1 MDGHWTCPF
10 SPANI
15 VSQTQTIQTP
25 ARGAQHNVT
34 DRDEHTSQPN
44 PADSEFGTLLNQGEY
59 DFVPPKTGDIRQGK
73 VVRVEPNQIAVDIGG
88 KKEGIIPAAELEKV
102 GADLRA
108 RLVVGQDIPVYI
120 VRGETQ
126 DEDAVLSLSQAKSF
140 EDWLRAEQLLASSEV
155 FEGTVS
161 TYNKGGLI
169 VPFGR
174 LRGFIPASQVATRPS
189 GYAPTTE
196 GQAPVE
202 GDWLPRMVGSKIP
215 LKVIEVDQ
223 RRRRLIFSERQAVK
237 QWRKSQRERL
247 MEEIREGEV
256 RKGRVSNLTPF
267 GAFVDLGGV
276 DGLVHVSEISYERVK
291 HPADVLRVG
300 QEVDVLVMRID
311 REKGR
316 IALSMRR
323 TRPDPWT
330 NIEERYQRG
339 QSVEGVVTNLTDF
352 GAFVQLEPGVEGLV
366 HVSEMQGG
374 PKLKVADRAQFRV
387 LNVEPNRQRISL
399 EPKYTESKP
408 EEPK

>member
-1 MDGHWTCPF
+1 M
-10 SPANI
+10 
-15 VSQTQTIQTP
+15 
-25 ARGAQHNVT
+25 RGAQHNVT
-34 DRDEHTSQPN
+34 DRDERPSQPN
-44 PADSEFGTLLNQGEY
+44 QSNSEFSEMISRVEY

-88 KKEGIIPAAELEKV
+88 KKEGIIPAAELERV
-102 GADLRA
+102 SPDLRA
-108 RLVVGQDIPVYI
+108 RLVVGQEIPVYV

-140 EDWLRAEQLLASSEV
+140 EDWMRAEQLLASGEV

-161 TYNKGGLI
+161 TFNKGGLI

-174 LRGFIPASQVATRPS
+174 LRGFIPASQVASRPT
-189 GYAPTTE
+189 GYAPSTE
-196 GQAPVE
+196 GQAPSE
-202 GDWLPRMVGSKIP
+202 GDWLPKMVGMKIP

-247 MEEIREGEV
+247 MEEIKEGEV

-291 HPADVLRVG
+291 HPADVLRIG

-316 IALSMRR
+316 IGLSMRR

-330 NIEERYQRG
+330 NIDERYQRG
-339 QSVEGVVTNLTDF
+339 QSVDGVVTNVTDF

-374 PKLKVADRAQFRV
+374 PKLKVGDHSQFRV
-387 LNVEPNRQRISL
+387 LNVEPTRQRISL
-399 EPKYTESKP
+399 EPKYTES
-408 EEPK
+408 